1 MVFLKETSWLT
12 TKLADQTKDAIEELR
27 AGKSAEEI
35 AQKIYMSTGQ
45 KSEKVAASMVKN
57 IKMIIENYH
66 EELLDETKDEEW
78 VEQKLDAMVRFMDS
92 PIDRCK
98 VYYRALT
105 LLGAYSIYYSENG
118 ESTKKAEDFI
128 REKGEYSGAWSD
140 AEKQEATLRAQLK
153 QSIIEMNCPL
163 YPTKTLLNQVSATEE
178 EFSFPSMVAGF
189 GRKSADI
196 KLIMAT
202 QAYVNY
208 INGEYNGKE
217 VPLSL
222 DAIVYAVC
230 AGIDYNALEE
240 EPTLRERILTRLAD
254 LLMCVLL
261 ITMVSVVAILLFQAL
276 QVMFGVV
283 WGIAVFIFCL
293 LAFCFA
299 DLEQGLE
306 DSVLIRLGLS
316 VGEVIKTVL
325 LLPYAIFEGAKK
337 GIVFLA
343 KKIYDFFNQFDGG
356 SGAPSSDTTDDH
368 QNNEIKEI
376 GDITDMDFDDIVDE
390 DEDTEQA

>member
-12 TKLADQTKDAIEELR
+12 TRLADQTKDAIEELR
-27 AGKSAEEI
+27 VGKSSEEI
-35 AQKIYMSTGQ
+35 AQKIYMSSGQ
-45 KSEKVAASMVKN
+45 KSEKVAASMVN
-57 IKMIIENYH
+57 SIKKIVENYH
-66 EELLDETKDEEW
+66 EELLDETKDEQW
-78 VEQKLDAMVRFMDS
+78 VERKLDAMVSFMNS
-92 PIDRCK
+92 TVDRCK
-98 VYYRALT
+98 VYYRALV
-105 LLGAYSIYYSENG
+105 LIGAYSIYYSEDG

-128 REKGEYSGAWSD
+128 REKGEYLGTDSD
-140 AEKQEATLRAQLK
+140 AEKQEPILRAQLK
-153 QSIIEMNCPL
+153 EALMEMNCPMH
-163 YPTKTLLNQVSATEE
+163 PMTTLLNQVSATEE
-178 EFSFPSMVAGF
+178 ELSFSSVVANF

-240 EPTLRERILTRLAD
+240 EPTLRDRILTRLAD

-261 ITMVSVVAILLFQAL
+261 ITMVSAVAILLFQAL
-276 QVMFGVV
+276 QVMFGIA
-283 WGIAVFIFCL
+283 WGMAVFIFCI

-299 DLEQGLE
+299 DLEQDAE
-306 DSVLIRLGLS
+306 DSVLIKFGLS
-316 VGEVIKTVL
+316 INEIIKYVL

-343 KKIYDFFNQFDGG
+343 KKIVDFFSGFGG
-356 SGAPSSDTTDDH
+356 GGAPSTDTIENHQNDESENPDDLSDVETDDL
-368 QNNEIKEI
+368 
-376 GDITDMDFDDIVDE
+376 VDE
-390 DEDTEQA
+390 DEDIEQA

>member
-12 TKLADQTKDAIEELR
+12 TKLADQTKNSIKELQS
-27 AGKSAEEI
+27 GKSAEEI
-35 AQKIYMSTGQ
+35 AQKTYMSLGQ
-45 KSEKVAASMVKN
+45 KNEKVAVSMIKN
-57 IKMIIENYH
+57 IKAIIENYH
-66 EELLDETKDEEW
+66 KELLDETKDEKW
-78 VEQKLDAMVRFMDS
+78 VDQKLDAMVHFMDS
-92 PIDRCK
+92 AIDRCK

-105 LLGAYSIYYSENG
+105 LIGAYSIYYSEDG
-118 ESTKKAEDFI
+118 ESTKKAEDFL
-128 REKGEYSGAWSD
+128 REKCEYSGSESD
-140 AEKQEATLRAQLK
+140 AEEQEATLRAQLK

-163 YPTKTLLNQVSATEE
+163 HPTQILLNQVSATEE
-178 EFSFPSMVAGF
+178 EFSFPSMVASF

-240 EPTLRERILTRLAD
+240 EPTLRDQILTRLAD
-254 LLMCVLL
+254 LLICVLL
-261 ITMVSVVAILLFQAL
+261 ITMASVVAIILFQAL
-276 QVMFGVV
+276 QVMFGVM
-283 WGIAVFIFCL
+283 WGMAVFIFCM

-299 DLEQGLE
+299 DFEQGLE

-316 VGEVIKTVL
+316 VGEVIKAAL

-337 GIVFLA
+337 MSALFA
-343 KKIYDFFNQFDGG
+343 KNIFNFFHRFDTGG
-356 SGAPSSDTTDDH
+356 AQSADTIENH
-368 QNNEIKEI
+368 QNDETKNS
-376 GDITDMDFDDIVDE
+376 DDVSDVESDDLVDE
-390 DEDTEQA
+390 DEDIEQA